1 MTGLITFHSS
11 LDRTLWMRRL
21 MQVDLLGD
29 RGCGV
34 SHVPVPHLIATRDV
48 DLFSIKDEQCAQ
60 QHHATRPNI
69 RNEAWVPEFTIGNEC
84 EQCHVQANDHDQKCS
99 CSIAIAAFCGP
110 IRY

>member
-1 MTGLITFHSS
+1 
-11 LDRTLWMRRL
+11 MRRL

-60 QHHATRPNI
+60 QHHATRPNVGD
-69 RNEAWVPEFTIGNEC
+69 EASVPEFTIGNEC